1 MRITLFAF
9 GSRGDVQPHIA
20 LGAGL
25 RAAGHS
31 VRVVTHALFE
41 PLVTR
46 LGLDFSALEVNP
58 QSVVENERGQDWLGS
73 GANFL
78 QFFQRFS
85 RIAEPVIQQTMRDCW
100 QACQGTDLVVFS
112 PLGIG
117 IVSSIAEKLGVP
129 YWIGAGQPL
138 TPTGDCAIPFFPQ
151 FPQVPGWLTFGS
163 NAYHRSTYLWS
174 ARLYWRLLLPSINKA
189 RRDILNLSPMN
200 NRWLY
205 EEMKQQ
211 RIPMLYYFSPS
222 VLPRPAD
229 WNEHNLVTGYWYL
242 DDAHSHWQP
251 PAELVRFLAAGPP
264 PVYVGFGS
272 MHTRRSAMLS
282 ETVIN
287 ALVRTKQRGI
297 LATGWSGINMAD
309 LPDSIFPLDYVPHDW
324 LFPQMAAVIHHGG
337 AGTMAAT
344 VRAGIPAV
352 LIPFFGDQP
361 FWGRRYCELGVI
373 PPPILQKRL
382 TVDRLARAINVAI
395 NDESMHKRMLML
407 SAQIREEHGV
417 ARAVEILSSR

>member
-25 RAAGHS
+25 RDAGHS
-31 VRVVTHALFE
+31 VRIVTHGLFE

-100 QACQGTDLVVFS
+100 QACHGTDLIVFS

-151 FPQVPGWLTFGS
+151 FPQAPGWLAFERST
-163 NAYHRSTYLWS
+163 YHRSTYLWS

-189 RRDILNLSPMN
+189 RRNVLNLPPLHA
-200 NRWLY
+200 RWLY

-211 RIPMLYYFSPS
+211 RIPILYYFSPS
-222 VLPRPAD
+222 VLPRPA
-229 WNEHNLVTGYWYL
+229 
-242 DDAHSHWQP
+242 
-251 PAELVRFLAAGPP
+251 LAASRGT
-264 PVYVGFGS
+264 GEIFGS
-272 MHTRRSAMLS
+272 WPSTSLCRFWQHAYAQIGHAERDCYQCPGEN
-282 ETVIN
+282 ET
-287 ALVRTKQRGI
+287 ARHPG
-297 LATGWSGINMAD
+297 
-309 LPDSIFPLDYVPHDW
+309 
-324 LFPQMAAVIHHGG
+324 
-337 AGTMAAT
+337 
-344 VRAGIPAV
+344 
-352 LIPFFGDQP
+352 
-361 FWGRRYCELGVI
+361 
-373 PPPILQKRL
+373 
-382 TVDRLARAINVAI
+382 DRLER
-395 NDESMHKRMLML
+395 HK
-407 SAQIREEHGV
+407 HG
-417 ARAVEILSSR
+417 